1 MTVISARKR
10 TGKAESYSSL
20 ITHHSSLVLL
30 CAALLVAGTP
40 VGAQQYPS
48 RPVRVLIP
56 FPPGGNVDVFGR
68 VLWPQVEKELGQN
81 VVIDNRGGANGMLGS
96 SIVANSSPDGY
107 TFLHTSFA
115 FAVNPS
121 IVKKMPFDVVKD
133 FVPVTDVALGTGYLL
148 VSHAGFPPKSINEL
162 IAFAKQQPGKVRYST
177 AGVGNGQHLAGALFA
192 ERAGI
197 DLLHVP
203 YKGGGPAMTAA
214 LGGETQL
221 HFPAP
226 AVGIPHV
233 KAGRVRGLG
242 FTGNKRLISLPD
254 VPTIGESVKGYYA
267 DAGWHGV
274 FAPANTPAAIV
285 KKMQESIYKALQAPH
300 VRDHFLNA
308 GYEPQGSAPA
318 EWARRFRADLK
329 RYAEI
334 TRIAKIEPQ

>member
-1 MTVISARKR
+1 MKT
-10 TGKAESYSSL
+10 L
-20 ITHHSSLVLL
+20 H
-30 CAALLVAGTP
+30 LVAAAVAVATLAAA
-40 VGAQQYPS
+40 GAATAQNYPS

-68 VLWPQVEKELGQN
+68 VLWPPVEKELRQT

-96 SIVANSSPDGY
+96 SIVANATPDGY
-107 TFLHTSFA
+107 TMLHTSFA

-133 FVPVTDVALGTGYLL
+133 FAPVTDVALGTGYLM
-148 VSHAGFPPKSINEL
+148 VSHAGFPAKTVREL
-162 IAFAKQQPGKVRYST
+162 IDLAKQQPGKVRYST

-197 DLLHVP
+197 DMLHVP

-226 AVGIPHV
+226 AVGISHV
-233 KAGRVRGLG
+233 KGGRVRGLG
-242 FTGNKRLISLPD
+242 FTGNKRLASLPD
-254 VPTIGESVKGYYA
+254 VPTIGETVKGFYA

-274 FAPANTPAAIV
+274 FAPAKTPPAIV
-285 KKMQESIYKALQAPH
+285 KTVQEAIYKALQAPH
-300 VRDHFLNA
+300 VRDHFLNG
-308 GYEPQGSAPA
+308 GYEPQGSNPT
-318 EWARRFRADLK
+318 EWGKRFRADLK

-334 TRIAKIEPQ
+334 TRIARIEPQ

>member
-1 MTVISARKR
+1 MIPRYLLASAVALA
-10 TGKAESYSSL
+10 TLAAAGLPYAQSYP
-20 ITHHSSLVLL
+20 T
-30 CAALLVAGTP
+30 
-40 VGAQQYPS
+40 
-48 RPVRVLIP
+48 RPVRVIIP

-68 VLWPQVEKELGQN
+68 VLWPQAEKELGQT
-81 VVIDNRGGANGMLGS
+81 VVIDNRGGANSMLGA
-96 SIVANSSPDGY
+96 SIVANATPDGY
-107 TFLHTSFA
+107 TLLHTSFG

-133 FVPVTDVALGTGYLL
+133 FAPVTDVALGTGYLM
-148 VSHAGFPPKSINEL
+148 VSHPGFPAKTVKEL
-162 IAFAKQQPGKVRYST
+162 IGLAKQKPGQVRYST

-197 DLLHVP
+197 DMLHVP

-214 LGGETQL
+214 LGGETQI
-221 HFPAP
+221 HYPAP

-242 FTGNKRLISLPD
+242 FTGNKRLTSLPD
-254 VPTIGESVKGYYA
+254 VPTIGETVPGYYA

-274 FAPANTPAAIV
+274 FAPAKTPAAVV
-285 KKMQESIYKALQAPH
+285 KKVQESIYKALQVPH
-300 VRDHFLNA
+300 VRDHFVNA
-308 GYEPQGSAPA
+308 GYEPQGSNPA
-318 EWARRFRADLK
+318 EWGKRFRADLK